1 MGWDVHA
8 EGDEGGSP
16 REGCGAVLRGKMN
29 AQKPKKFSVTHPP
42 QGLGFARFMM
52 VLGSFA
58 PLFLLWA
65 IRGNH
70 LIPSIYFVPA
80 CLTLAVLPNLFLG
93 WRWQTAKRHKELREI
108 SVGQAEDHRDHILV
122 YLFSMLLPFYSE
134 SLDDLH
140 SLAAT
145 LAALAFIIFLF
156 WHLNLHYMNLLF
168 AFLGYRVFTVYPP
181 KDNNPLTGRL
191 SFVLLTRREVLS
203 PDDRLIA
210 YRLSDTVYIESE
222 EEP

>member
-1 MGWDVHA
+1 MTTKH
-8 EGDEGGSP
+8 
-16 REGCGAVLRGKMN
+16 
-29 AQKPKKFSVTHPP
+29 QKKFSANRPP

-65 IRGNH
+65 IRGNQ
-70 LIPSIYFVPA
+70 LIPRAYFVPA
-80 CLTLAVLPNLFLG
+80 CLAMAVLPNLFLG
-93 WRWQTAKRHKELREI
+93 WRWRTAKRYKEMREI
-108 SVGQAEDHRDHILV
+108 TVGQAEDHRDHILV
-122 YLFSMLLPFYSE
+122 YLFAMLLPFYSE
-134 SLDDLH
+134 SLNDLP
-140 SLAAT
+140 SLLAT

-168 AFLGYRVFTVYPP
+168 AFLGYRVFTIYPP
-181 KDNNPLTGRL
+181 KNDNPFSGRI

-203 PDDRLIA
+203 PDERINA

-222 EEP
+222 EEL